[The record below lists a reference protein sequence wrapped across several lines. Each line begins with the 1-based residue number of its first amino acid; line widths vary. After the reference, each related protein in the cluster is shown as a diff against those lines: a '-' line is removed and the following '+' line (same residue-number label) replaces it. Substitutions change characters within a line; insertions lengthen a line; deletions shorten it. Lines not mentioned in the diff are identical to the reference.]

1 MVTMAIRYYCS
12 NRELQK
18 NGVMGTGKES
28 GVRFPLE
35 GLPSSVDAVKNQTSI
50 CFGKKQYM
58 QNALLRL
65 ASSIC
70 ARYLGLGQG
79 LAGVGTLKRTRGS
92 AGQRPPAWGPRRPQ

>member
-1 MVTMAIRYYCS
+1 
-12 NRELQK
+12 
-18 NGVMGTGKES
+18 
-28 GVRFPLE
+28 
-35 GLPSSVDAVKNQTSI
+35 
-50 CFGKKQYM
+50 M